1 MQKFFYQLN
10 EGDRR
15 IVRTWR
21 LAALGFYG
29 SILAGMVLYAA
40 LHWDPEVNY
49 ASVDSAARAKIVSTS
64 GVHERAPFSP

>member
-1 MQKFFYQLN
+1 MQKFLYQLN

-29 SILAGMVLYAA
+29 SILAGMVLYGA
-40 LHWDPEVNY
+40 LHWNPEVNY
-49 ASVDSAARAKIVSTS
+49 AAVDAKAHAKIVGTP
-64 GVHERAPFSP
+64 GVRERAPFSP